1 VDTNVV
7 PPPVP
12 ARSVRA
18 VPPSALRVVPMFAD
32 LAEEELE
39 FIAARSEL
47 LELEPGDAFFVPG
60 EPAEWMFI
68 SLEGTLQA
76 RRQNVGPDGPVFT
89 FSTGDLGGVI
99 PFSRMKEFLGT
110 GRALTRAKLA
120 RFPKS
125 AFGELLR
132 RIPVLEQRF
141 VSHLIDRV
149 RDATKRDAQ
158 FEKLTA
164 LGKLAAGLAHE
175 LNNPVSAVMQ
185 SMADAQRRVDERG
198 QLTAELV
205 RSGISSDAVLALDAL
220 RSGAADRRQRVERM
234 DALERGEREEAMS
247 AWLQGIGLRD
257 AWVRAATFVDGG
269 VDEVMLER
277 ALTGVP
283 SAVWPAAI
291 SWLEIGLAA
300 QTLFAATEQAAERI
314 ATLVG
319 AMRAYTHMDRAREMT
334 DVDVREGIDSTLALF
349 SHRIR
354 EKGVTL
360 VREIDDPL
368 PKVRA
373 YPGDLNQVWSN
384 LLDNAIDAVA
394 PATGR
399 VTIRGRGE
407 DGMVVVEVRDDGPGI
422 PPALADRVWEP
433 FFTTKEVGKGTGLG
447 LDVARRVAVD
457 QHGGELL
464 MSSSP
469 GDTRFVVRL
478 PLTTAGTFGA

>member
-1 VDTNVV
+1 MV

-12 ARSVRA
+12 SQPVRA
-18 VPPSALRVVPMFAD
+18 VPPEALRVVPMFKD
-32 LAEEELE
+32 LAEDELA
-39 FIAARSEL
+39 FIAARAEL
-47 LELEPGDAFFVPG
+47 MELEPGEPFFVPG
-60 EPAEWMFI
+60 EPAAWMFI

-76 RRQNVGPDGPVFT
+76 RRQNLGPDAPAFT

-110 GRALTRAKLA
+110 GRALTRARVA

-125 AFGELLR
+125 AFAELLR

-141 VSHLIDRV
+141 VSHLVDRV
-149 RDATKRDAQ
+149 RDATRREAQ

-185 SMADAQRRVDERG
+185 SMADAARRLDDRG
-198 QLTAELV
+198 RLTAELV
-205 RSGISSDAVLALDAL
+205 GSGVSPEAVHALDAL
-220 RSGAADRRQRVERM
+220 RGGAGAADGARRPRTERL
-234 DALERGEREEAMS
+234 DALERGDREEAMS
-247 AWLQGIGLRD
+247 KWLSEIGVRD
-257 AWVRAATFVDGG
+257 GWVRAATFVDAG
-269 VDEVMLER
+269 VDRDKLER
-277 ALTGVP
+277 ALAAAP
-283 SAVWPAAI
+283 RAVWPAAI
-291 SWLEIGLAA
+291 AWLETGLAA
-300 QTLFAATEQAAERI
+300 QTLFTATEQAAARI

-334 DVDVREGIDSTLALF
+334 DVDVRDGIESTLALF

-360 VREIDDPL
+360 VRELDDSL
-368 PKVRA
+368 PRVRA
-373 YPGDLNQVWSN
+373 FPGDLNQVWSN

-394 PATGR
+394 PGTGR

-407 DGMVVVEVRDDGPGI
+407 EGMVVVEVRDDGPGI
-422 PPALADRVWEP
+422 PSALADRVWEP

-464 MSSSP
+464 MTSTP